1 MLFTKSLLLIGA
13 ATVVMARERFDA
25 IASGALFTGKDNADM
40 EVNKLDTFRDPQNHA
55 SAVASILW
63 NGATL
68 AKFIPAADGLATD
81 PYAYQDFLR
90 EISHFKGFKKAGEQR
105 RKLEL
110 NGRLE
115 QLEEE
120 IDRKYRSF
128 NDDEDINVARHFRQ
142 LIPNNLRK
150 EDIYG
155 DRWLLSQIVIRQS
168 PHSNAVS
175 FEVGRIALEIR
186 RERNGRAIIEPQTAT
201 LVKTDFRVD
210 EKYLM
215 ENAQTLA
222 EWVPVANVRTVLNL
236 LTSKRSP
243 NRGLTH
249 WIFGEEEVAGS
260 CDSGY
265 QGDISEYAT
274 RRH

>member
-40 EVNKLDTFRDPQNHA
+40 EVNKLDTFRDPRNHA

-63 NGATL
+63 NSATL
-68 AKFIPAADGLATD
+68 TKFIPAADGVATD
-81 PYAYQDFLR
+81 PYAYQDFLH
-90 EISHFKGFKKAGEQR
+90 EVTYFKGFKKAGELR

-110 NGRLE
+110 TGRLE

-128 NDDEDINVARHFRQ
+128 SEDEDIDVARHFRQ

-150 EDIYG
+150 EDVYG
-155 DRWLLSQIVIRQS
+155 DRWLLNQIIIRQS

-175 FEVGRIALEIR
+175 FEIGRIALEIR
-186 RERNGRAIIEPQTAT
+186 RERNGKALIEPQTAT

-215 ENAQTLA
+215 ENAEILA
-222 EWVPVANVRTVLNL
+222 EYVPVASVKTVLNL

-243 NRGLTH
+243 NRGLKQLMLA
-249 WIFGEEEVAGS
+249 EEELAGS
-260 CDSGY
+260 CDSDY
-265 QGDISEYAT
+265 QHVM

>member
-1 MLFTKSLLLIGA
+1 
-13 ATVVMARERFDA
+13 MARERFDA
-25 IASGALFTGKDNADM
+25 IASGALFTGKDNSDM
-40 EVNKLDTFRDPQNHA
+40 EVSKLETFRDPKNHA

-90 EISHFKGFKKAGEQR
+90 EVSHFRGFKKAGEQR

-110 NGRLE
+110 TGRLE

-128 NDDEDINVARHFRQ
+128 NDDEDIDVARHFRQ

-155 DRWLLSQIVIRQS
+155 DRWLLSQIIIRQS

-175 FEVGRIALEIR
+175 FEIGRIALEIR
-186 RERNGRAIIEPQTAT
+186 RERNGKAMIEPQTAT

-210 EKYLM
+210 EKYLI

-222 EWVPVANVRTVLNL
+222 EWVPVASVRTVLNL

-243 NRGLTH
+243 NGGLMQ
-249 WIFGEEEVAGS
+249 WIFGEEEVVAS
-260 CDSGY
+260 CDADY
-265 QGDISEYAT
+265 QRDLSQQVM

>member
-25 IASGALFTGKDNADM
+25 IASGALYTGKDNSNYEL
-40 EVNKLDTFRDPQNHA
+40 EVNKIDTFRDPRNHA

-63 NGATL
+63 NGAVL
-68 AKFIPAADGLATD
+68 AKFIPAADGLTTD

-90 EISHFKGFKKAGEQR
+90 EVYHFKGFKKAGEQR

-110 NGRLE
+110 TGRLE

-128 NDDEDINVARHFRQ
+128 SSDEDIDVARHFRQ
-142 LIPNNLRK
+142 LIPNNIRK
-150 EDIYG
+150 KDVYG
-155 DRWLLSQIVIRQS
+155 DRWLLNQIIIRQS
-168 PHSNAVS
+168 PHNNEVS
-175 FEVGRIALEIR
+175 FEIGRIELEIR
-186 RERNGRAIIEPQTAT
+186 SERNGKAMIEPQTAT

-215 ENAQTLA
+215 ENAETLA
-222 EWVPVANVRTVLNL
+222 EWVPVANVKTVLNL

-243 NRGLTH
+243 NRGSMRRV
-249 WIFGEEEVAGS
+249 FEEEEVSGS
-260 CDSGY
+260 CASDY
-265 QGDISEYAT
+265 QQDYVM

>member
-25 IASGALFTGKDNADM
+25 IASGALFTGKDNTDNM
-40 EVNKLDTFRDPQNHA
+40 DVSKLDVFRDPKNHA
-55 SAVASILW
+55 SAVASLLW
-63 NGATL
+63 NGAAL
-68 AKFIPAADGLATD
+68 NKFVPAADGLATD

-90 EISHFKGFKKAGEQR
+90 EVNRFKGFRKSGEQR

-110 NGRLE
+110 TGRLE

-128 NDDEDINVARHFRQ
+128 VDDDDIDVARHFRQ

-155 DRWLLSQIVIRQS
+155 DRWLLSQIIIRQS

-175 FEVGRIALEIR
+175 FEIGRIALEIR
-186 RERNGRAIIEPQTAT
+186 RERNGKAVIEPQTAT
-201 LVKTDFRVD
+201 LVKTDFHVD

-222 EWVPVANVRTVLNL
+222 EWVPIASVRTVLNL
-236 LTSKRSP
+236 LTSKRIP
-243 NRGLTH
+243 NRSFNRFV
-249 WIFGEEEVAGS
+249 FGEEEVAGS
-260 CDSGY
+260 CDTDY
-265 QGDISEYAT
+265 QREMVSQM